1 MENAILLFAFNGE
14 CDDFDKWLQDKAK
27 QLNADNRGDTVDA
40 AKRKFE
46 VKPFIKPDLSR
57 IVN

>member
-1 MENAILLFAFNGE
+1 MLFAFNGE

-27 QLNADNRGDTVDA
+27 QLNSDNRDDTVEA

-46 VKPFIKPDLSR
+46 VMKNAVTQLSAICNV
-57 IVN
+57 IV